1 VGSALLTLCSAALA
15 FQAAND
21 GSRLLDAIAQ
31 DSPDARQR
39 VQMGVAQS
47 AGQVCEAV
55 GVADSGCAP
64 CPDGARVCF
73 GASIGGLAASR
84 Q

>member
-1 VGSALLTLCSAALA
+1 LTLRSAALS
-15 FQAAND
+15 FQVAND
-21 GSRLLDAIAQ
+21 GSRLFDGIAQ
-31 DSPDARQR
+31 GSIDARQL

-55 GVADSGCAP
+55 RAADSSCVP

-73 GASIGGLAASR
+73 GASIGGLVANR